1 MTNAPWIWLNSEKYP
16 DRQHGRYTGAHDR
29 TCKGDTVAELSR
41 TYDFGKRIERIE
53 LKYSADAISQL
64 WLCGRFLGTGPVLIG
79 GDFFGNDKPR
89 SNRYHTE
96 LTIQASGEDD
106 PLSRVIVE
114 PRIADGQVD
123 ILARVRLNPTQIDEF
138 SVGRGGFMLCGRV
151 FFEDGEV
158 ADIVT
163 DESWDAA
170 LCPAYYVPMEY
181 DGRLPRENAGKAVA
195 VQDVWHTTASPLP
208 LRIERRLE
216 LDGGNIHLGARETKH
231 IEIELEK
238 LRAGY
243 LHVITHGDATVTL
256 TAHISEMK
264 DDPAVS
270 VERLTLCGND
280 DYLGAIMYSFGL
292 LKLDIANHSDSDAR
306 LDISVNEAYLPSAAD
321 ARTETSLP
329 WLNNVLDVCRHTLKY
344 CRQYIHLDSPKHC
357 EPMACTGDYF
367 IETLMSS
374 YSYGD
379 MTLADFDV
387 VRTARLLEHN
397 GGVMFHPTYSL
408 IWVRMMLE
416 VYLRCGRL
424 GLLQDCRTALDML
437 LEVFRG
443 YIGENG
449 LIETPQSFMF
459 VDWIYIDGISLHHPP
474 KALGQSVINMFYYDA
489 LAAAEQIY
497 TYLGDEST
505 AERTRVEKIAI
516 KDSIKANLYDSERGL
531 FFEGLNTPSPADAI
545 WEYLPENIDKR
556 YYRINA
562 NALAAAFGVI
572 DGEEAKALMRR
583 VMDDPSFDDYQPYFA
598 HFVLGAIHRT
608 GLDGEYLLRVLEKWK
623 APVEDCPKGL
633 AEGFIPPEPTYVFDH
648 SHAWGGT
655 PLFSLPNALC
665 SLQILEPGMAHI
677 SILPRLCGLNSATVE
692 IPTPYG
698 IVRVEMA
705 AGNGDGAPMS
715 LSITAP
721 RAVKVDIRD

>member
-1 MTNAPWIWLNSEKYP
+1 MTNDPWIWLDSTKHP
-16 DRQHGRYTGAHDR
+16 DRQHGRYTGVHSCSCD
-29 TCKGDTVAELSR
+29 GDTVAELSR
-41 TYDFGKRIERIE
+41 TFDLGRRIERIE

-64 WLCGRFLGTGPVLIG
+64 WLCGRFLGTGPVLVG
-79 GDFFGNDKPR
+79 GDFFGNDRPR
-89 SNRYHTE
+89 TNRYHTE
-96 LTIQASGEDD
+96 LTIPASGEDD
-106 PLSRVIVE
+106 PLSRVIAE
-114 PRIADGQVD
+114 PRIADGHIE
-123 ILARVRLNPTQIDEF
+123 ILARVRLNPIQIDEF
-138 SVGRGGFMLCGRV
+138 SVGQGGFMLCGRV

-158 ADIVT
+158 ADIAT

-170 LCPAYYVPMEY
+170 LCPAYYTPMAY
-181 DGRLPRENAGKAVA
+181 DGRLPREDAGKAVSIP
-195 VQDVWHTTASPLP
+195 DIWHTTASPLP
-208 LRIERRLE
+208 LRIEQKVA
-216 LDGGNIHLGARETKH
+216 LDGGEISLCARETKH
-231 IEIELEK
+231 VSIELEK

-243 LHVITHGDATVTL
+243 LHVIAHGGATVTL
-256 TAHISEMK
+256 TASISETR
-264 DDPAVS
+264 DDPATAP
-270 VERLTLCGND
+270 ERLTLCGDD
-280 DYLGAIMYSFGL
+280 DYLGTVMHSFGL
-292 LKLDIANHSDSDAR
+292 IELDITNGSDSDAQ
-306 LDISVNEAYLPSAAD
+306 LCVSINEAFLPSAAE

-424 GLLQDCRTALDML
+424 GLLQDCRAALDML
-437 LEVFRG
+437 LDVFRG

-449 LIETPQSFMF
+449 LIETPQSYMF
-459 VDWIYIDGISLHHPP
+459 VDWIYIEGISLHHPP

-489 LAAAEQIY
+489 LTAAEQIY
-497 TYLGDEST
+497 TYLGDKCT
-505 AERTRVEKIAI
+505 AKRTRVEKSAL
-516 KDSIKANLYDSERGL
+516 KNSIKANLYDSERGL
-531 FFEGLNTPSPADAI
+531 FFEGLNTPSPAETI
-545 WEYLPENIDKR
+545 WDYLPENVDKR

-562 NALAAAFGVI
+562 NALAVAFGVVE
-572 DGEEAKALMRR
+572 GEEARALIRR
-583 VMDDPSFDDYQPYFA
+583 VMGDPSCDDYQPYFA
-598 HFVLGAIHRT
+598 HFVLTAIHRA
-608 GLDGEYLLRVLEKWK
+608 GLDNEYLLRVLEKWR
-623 APVEDCPKGL
+623 APVEQCPKGL

-655 PLFSLPNALC
+655 PLYSLPNALC
-665 SLQILEPGMAHI
+665 SLRILEPGMAHI
-677 SILPRLCGLNSATVE
+677 SIQPRLCGLDSATVE

-698 IVRVEMA
+698 IVRIEMS
-705 AGNGDGAPMS
+705 AGSKDGAQMT
-715 LSITAP
+715 LSVTAP
-721 RAVKVDIRD
+721 RAVKVDILQ